1 MTTEEWTKL
10 VLATLTML
18 ATACD
23 GFDPV
28 GAYEGTAAQSSQTVT
43 MLTDLAPD
51 GTSTG
56 SNHSANSS
64 ETGVVATVTRVDDRH
79 LDVALGDF
87 CRVRFEQSPEPNE
100 HAAQVVIEPEQRCLV
115 AVEGFTG
122 DVSVA
127 GDLQLARG
135 QDPLSLSVTIHG
147 SAQIGDPD
155 RAGYVNETFSYT
167 FSGTRSTP

>member
-1 MTTEEWTKL
+1 
-10 VLATLTML
+10 
-18 ATACD
+18 
-23 GFDPV
+23 
-28 GAYEGTAAQSSQTVT
+28 

-56 SNHSANSS
+56 SNQSANSS

-87 CRVRFEQSPEPNE
+87 CRVRFEQRPEPNE
-100 HAAQVVIEPEQRCLV
+100 HSAQVVFEPEQRCPV

-122 DVSVA
+122 DVSVS
-127 GDLQLARG
+127 GDLQLTRG
-135 QDPLSLSVTIHG
+135 QDPLPLRVTIHG
-147 SAQIGDPD
+147 SAQRGDPD
-155 RAGYVNETFSYT
+155 RAGYVNESFSYT